1 MTTTMSVHR
10 IYCSFTGKEKDSET
24 GYYYFGARY
33 YNPDLSLWLS
43 VDPMADKYPSLSPYN
58 YCAWNPMK
66 LVDPDGNDW
75 YEYTEVKTGKS
86 EIRWTD
92 YHSQEQMD
100 ENKING
106 KYLGVTVTSGGT
118 YYGLMGDKVNMANE
132 GERYRLVKDIDQA
145 IINRSLASSFFKT
158 HDVDFSDVF
167 NFEYGAGADNT
178 RAGYSYAGGEAGI
191 TMNNKT
197 DEYGRRTGMM
207 GRFND
212 MKKTDGYS
220 LGGPG
225 SLAKLKAP
233 RFSING
239 VGLLRTPEIAAI
251 SFSKDPSKAARFE
264 GIYKGLKG
272 RPLLHAVKTPHG
284 WSQTKYR

>member
-1 MTTTMSVHR
+1 
-10 IYCSFTGKEKDSET
+10 
-24 GYYYFGARY
+24 
-33 YNPDLSLWLS
+33 
-43 VDPMADKYPSLSPYN
+43 
-58 YCAWNPMK
+58 MK

-132 GERYRLVKDIDQA
+132 GVRYRLVKDIDQA